1 MRIDKRVRNKL
12 KKEISKDETVFL
24 DIKKIHKKKIRKI
37 LVFNTPKALNSFLSF
52 LKFPFFRIDYGT
64 IETGHMYKYRKT
76 KVLITAEHAETTR
89 IPVIGLKTKSGKET
103 FIPVGDKNTDK
114 LAKLAAKAV
123 NGAYILSHLPRTT
136 VDMSKSPKE
145 LQEDISVPVKIAG
158 TKKMMTR
165 LIIHTNPKKE
175 RILKKYQNRV
185 KRLRPEII
193 LCYHGMHDRHKS
205 DITLGFGPHKIYI
218 GGREYATMF
227 TKYYKKVLRKTLE
240 GMNLKNNLKIRRS
253 KYIFLGRTNF
263 TLKKNVRLYNKK
275 FNKKRMGIHV
285 EFNLRGRTRKS
296 SKEVPKLRYQVAAQV
311 LAKCSVNFWE
321 KHKDGITASIKEMN
335 KKKSK

>member
-1 MRIDKRVRNKL
+1 MRIDKRVRKKL
-12 KKEISKDETVFL
+12 KREINKEEVVLF
-24 DIKKIHKKKIRKI
+24 DIKQKHVQAVKKI
-37 LVFNTPKALNSFLSF
+37 LVFHTPKALNKFLSF
-52 LKFPFFRIDYGT
+52 LKFPFFRIDYGA

-76 KVLITAEHAETTR
+76 RVLITAEHAETTR
-89 IPVIGLKTKSGKET
+89 IPVIGLKTKSGQET

-145 LQEDISVPVKIAG
+145 LREDISVPVKIAG
-158 TKKMMTR
+158 TKRMMTR

-185 KRLRPEII
+185 KILRPEII
-193 LCYHGMHDRHKS
+193 ICYHGMHKRHKS

-218 GGREYATMF
+218 GGRKYATMF
-227 TKYYKKVLRKTLE
+227 TKYYKKELKKTLE
-240 GMNLKNNLKIRRS
+240 SMKLRNNLKIRRS

-263 TLKKNVRLYNKK
+263 TLKKNVRLHNKRFK
-275 FNKKRMGIHV
+275 KKRMGIHV
-285 EFNLRGRTRKS
+285 EFNLRGRTTKAS
-296 SKEVPKLRYQVAAQV
+296 TEVPKLRYQVAAQV
-311 LAKCSVNFWE
+311 LAKCAVSFWE
-321 KHKDGITASIKEMN
+321 KHKDGINASIKEMN
-335 KKKSK
+335 SKKSK